1 MTDVTRLDKITSLKK
16 AESRAPAYSD
26 FFVNFNK
33 HPETGALIRS
43 VNEDSVRKALRNLLL
58 TNKGER
64 LYKPNLGCDIKKIL
78 FEPMTPVTT
87 DTLRTYIEDA
97 IRTNEPR
104 VRTLGIDVVPDEIA
118 NAYRVAIVYEVIN
131 NTQPQTLTLT
141 LYRVR

>member
-1 MTDVTRLDKITSLKK
+1 MTDSTRLDKMTSQRK
-16 AESRAPAYSD
+16 AETRAPAYSD

-43 VNEDSVRKALRNLLL
+43 TNEDSVKKALRNLLL

-64 LYKPNLGCDIKKIL
+64 IYKPDFGCDLKKVL
-78 FEPMTPVTT
+78 FEPMSPITEES
-87 DTLRTYIEDA
+87 LKKFIEEA
-97 IRTNEPR
+97 IRANEPR
-104 VRTLGIDVVPDEIA
+104 VIPLLIEVVGDDIS

-131 NTQPQTLTLT
+131 STQPQTLNLT